1 MKERNDGMFGGAES
15 KDPNMAE
22 YGEGAGGGDPAQESA
37 NKLQGSAAG
46 LEKAKQEA
54 AAFIGKL
61 AAEDAKKPPLLES
74 PRLVKIPID
83 WGRRFAIAY
92 DNGATVEYGLGKMG
106 VPPAGAKPL
115 HYLMEA
121 LE

>member
-22 YGEGAGGGDPAQESA
+22 YGEGAGGGDP
-37 NKLQGSAAG
+37 LQGSAAG

-74 PRLVKIPID
+74 LRLVKIPID

-92 DNGATVEYGLGKMG
+92 DNGDTVEYGLGKMG

-115 HYLMEA
+115 HYLMES